1 MKDLILNEWRTG
13 KVNGVD
19 VKYRVV
25 LKRDSKFMKFIS
37 YLLFWQSKTF
47 MENYYT
53 TIGRTVYTPVDEVS
67 EHVLEHELI
76 HVHDYQGAPVLFMFS
91 YLFLLPAVWTW
102 RSKWERRAYAWQMQ
116 RLQYFDV
123 EWVKSQFCSAAY
135 LWMWPFPKKIEK
147 WVEQV
152 KSGEY
157 APIKSVEL

>member
-67 EHVLEHELI
+67 EHVLEHEL
-76 HVHDYQGAPVLFMFS
+76 VHCFDFQRSPTWFTLS
-91 YLFLLPAVWTW
+91 YLLCLPAVWTM
-102 RSKWERRAYAWQMQ
+102 RSRWEKRAYAWQMQ